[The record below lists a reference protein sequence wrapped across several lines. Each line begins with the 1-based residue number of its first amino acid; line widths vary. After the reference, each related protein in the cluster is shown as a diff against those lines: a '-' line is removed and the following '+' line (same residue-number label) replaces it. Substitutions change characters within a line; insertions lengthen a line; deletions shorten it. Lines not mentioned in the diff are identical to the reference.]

1 MLGKLRGQLGRHH
14 GEEVIDE
21 GDVQKVAPEIVCKHY
36 LTSDFYIEMMV
47 SHSSL
52 KQSSDTFLFSVK
64 SWSILQ
70 GLAYDLQLCELF
82 MPLIIEQVVL
92 VNQTLILKT

>member
-1 MLGKLRGQLGRHH
+1 MLGKLRGQVGRRH

-21 GDVQKVAPEIVCKHY
+21 GGAQKVTPEIVCKHY

-52 KQSSDTFLFSVK
+52 KQFSDTFLLFVK
-64 SWSILQ
+64 SLSIL
-70 GLAYDLQLCELF
+70 
-82 MPLIIEQVVL
+82 
-92 VNQTLILKT
+92 